1 MKRHSVN
8 YGRILRNL
16 MRLLDATCG
25 HSLYEVLPKGVQV
38 WLPEQALGVYPDV
51 IVIAGAPLLYDGQSD
66 KVTNPCLAFEI
77 VYGPDRPEQPLTSTL
92 FNHCRSVPYLQEY
105 VFVHQQDTYIEQWYR
120 LDEDRWGYI
129 AHRDR
134 TSVAELTITNTRLPL
149 MDVYEQVEFE
159 PSEGGPA

>member
-1 MKRHSVN
+1 MKNYSVN

-25 HSLYEVLPKGVQV
+25 RSLYEVLPKGVQV
-38 WLPEQALGVYPDV
+38 WLPEQALGVYPDM
-51 IVIAGAPLLYDGQSD
+51 IVIAGAPLLHDGQFD

-77 VYGPDRPEQPLTSTL
+77 VDGADREDRPLTSTM

-105 VFVHQQDTYIEQWYR
+105 VFVHQQDIYIEQWYR
-120 LDEDRWGYI
+120 LDDDRWGYM
-129 AHRDR
+129 AHRDLN
-134 TSVAELTITNTRLPL
+134 SVAELTITNTRLPL

-159 PSEGGPA
+159 PGEDGRA